1 MSANRCRA
9 RFGEALGGRGCRS
22 VSSTVMALLAVVV
35 LTAGAASSAT
45 TLPDGFVESK
55 VASLSDITAMAFAP
69 DGRLFVAQQGGQVRV
84 IKNDVLFV
92 VPFLTV
98 TTDTSGERGL
108 VGIAFDP
115 GFAANGYL
123 YVYYTAT
130 TPTTHNRVSRFTA
143 NGDVAVPES
152 ERVILELDTLGANIH
167 NGGAMH
173 FGADGKLYIATGENF
188 TPSSAQTLES
198 RFGKILRINADGTIP
213 LDNPFYGTAT
223 GDNRAIWALGLRN
236 PFSFAVQPG
245 TGRIFINDVGESAW
259 EEINEGAAGA
269 NYGWPMTEGFTS
281 DPQFVGPI
289 FSYPTRENGSCAG
302 TGGTFYN
309 PPVAQ
314 FPDEYV
320 GTYFFLDFCGQ
331 WIGMFDPL
339 QTVTL
344 AGGELRAAPSAVTTF
359 AEGLP
364 LFNVHL
370 VVGPDGSLFY
380 ASRDEGA
387 VAGVYRIEYTGN
399 LAPHIG
405 TQPVSQII
413 SVGRSGT
420 FSVEATGAQPL
431 GYQWQKSTNGGGRFN
446 DVPGATSASY
456 TTPAVTMLDQGIVF
470 RCVVTN
476 ELGKPT
482 SARATLTV
490 TTNRPPTG
498 TITSPAPGSLYSA
511 GATIAYTGTAAD
523 LEDVPLPPTAFAWK
537 VDFRPRHPFSSV
549 RAVDQWRHGRLIHH
563 SKDGETATTVYYRIF
578 LRITDSVGLTHMSF
592 RDIRPR
598 TSTITL
604 ATSPTGLLVTL
615 DGQPKTAP
623 HLFSSVVGLNRTLG
637 VISPQALNGVIHPF
651 QAWSDGGAAT
661 HTIVTPASNTTYTAR
676 YPATAPSATL
686 TATPNSAQVCDGSG
700 TTAVT
705 LVWTSSLTTTTEVH
719 IGSPAGPLL
728 AHTESNGQVTT
739 DKWVTS
745 GTRFYL
751 QDVSRGLPL
760 TAANTLAIV
769 TVTIT
774 SAGCPSGSINPAPNP
789 VQACEG
795 LGVTTLLWSTAN
807 TETVDVRVGSP
818 TGPLFA
824 RTGPGSYQMP
834 TDKWVA
840 NGTVLYLQNV
850 SSGLPLTAANTLATV
865 TASVTTA
872 GCRGTGTIT
881 AAPNPAQMCDG
892 SGLGVTTLSWSTANT
907 TTVDVRLGSPTGP
920 LFARTGA
927 GSWLA
932 PTGNW
937 VSDGSTFYLQNV
949 SGGLPLTAA
958 NTLATV
964 TANVISAGCTATIT
978 AVPNPAQM
986 CDGSGLGVTTLSW
999 NTANTAMVEV
1009 RVGSPTGP
1017 LFAGTGPAAIRYLRV
1032 SGWSTGPRSIFRTSP
1047 GDYR

>member
-84 IKNDVLFV
+84 IKNDVLLV

-476 ELGKPT
+476 EFGKAT

-511 GATIAYTGTAAD
+511 GATIAYTGTATD
-523 LEDVPLPPTAFAWK
+523 PEDVPLPPTAFAWK
-537 VDFRPRHPFSSV
+537 VDFGHDTHFHPFVPWTSGATGGSFIIP
-549 RAVDQWRHGRLIHH
+549 RI
-563 SKDGETATTVYYRIF
+563 GETATTVYYRIF

-623 HLFSSVVGLNRTLG
+623 HVFSSVVGHESNAGRDQPASTQRCDPSIPGLVGWGSGDTHHRDPGEQHHVHGALSCHGAVGHPHRHSELRPGLRRLRNDCRHTRVDELTDDDDRSAYRFSCWP
-637 VISPQALNGVIHPF
+637 SPGPHRIQRAGH
-651 QAWSDGGAAT
+651 DGQVGDQRDEILSSGCLAR
-661 HTIVTPASNTTYTAR
+661 TPAHRGQHAGHCDGDDHVGRLSFR
-676 YPATAPSATL
+676 VHQR
-686 TATPNSAQVCDGSG
+686 SAQSG
-700 TTAVT
+700 AGVRRAGRHDT
-705 LVWTSSLTTTTEVH
+705 LVEH
-719 IGSPAGPLL
+719 REHGDGRRPG
-728 AHTESNGQVTT
+728 GFT
-739 DKWVTS
+739 D
-745 GTRFYL
+745 G
-751 QDVSRGLPL
+751 
-760 TAANTLAIV
+760 
-769 TVTIT
+769 
-774 SAGCPSGSINPAPNP
+774 
-789 VQACEG
+789 
-795 LGVTTLLWSTAN
+795 
-807 TETVDVRVGSP
+807 
-818 TGPLFA
+818 
-824 RTGPGSYQMP
+824 
-834 TDKWVA
+834 
-840 NGTVLYLQNV
+840 
-850 SSGLPLTAANTLATV
+850 
-865 TASVTTA
+865 
-872 GCRGTGTIT
+872 
-881 AAPNPAQMCDG
+881 
-892 SGLGVTTLSWSTANT
+892 
-907 TTVDVRLGSPTGP
+907 
-920 LFARTGA
+920 
-927 GSWLA
+927 
-932 PTGNW
+932 
-937 VSDGSTFYLQNV
+937 
-949 SGGLPLTAA
+949 
-958 NTLATV
+958 
-964 TANVISAGCTATIT
+964 
-978 AVPNPAQM
+978 
-986 CDGSGLGVTTLSW
+986 
-999 NTANTAMVEV
+999 
-1009 RVGSPTGP
+1009 
-1017 LFAGTGPAAIRYLRV
+1017 AAIRPDRPRQLSDAHGQMGGQWDRPLSPERLQRTAPDRGQHPGHGDGERDHGRVQGHRHDHGGAQSGTDVRRLRAGRHDTFV
-1032 SGWSTGPRSIFRTSP
+1032 EYREHDDGRRP
-1047 GDYR
+1047 GGLADRAAVCPDRRR